1 MRALMYVDFQLA
13 KKQLSRGLLLAVF
26 FALMIMVTSIMGGSG
41 EGLSEG
47 LDQIQAS
54 VMMMVT
60 LMMGMML
67 MFGVFGPDEA
77 GGWPETRLSLPVT
90 KREVVRARYA
100 LMALLALVTAVFG
113 GVGCLIVGIAGRLIG
128 SAVTATSLSPLMTLG
143 FMALSACALLFFF
156 AIFMPIIFRWGIT
169 SARHSLMLF
178 WLIPVFASVGP
189 VASFLKGVGARLD
202 SLPSPIYLAVGF
214 CVVSIVLYVASM
226 LLSERLY
233 AAREL

>member
-100 LMALLALVTAVFG
+100 LMVLLAVVTAVFG
-113 GVGCLIVGIAGRLIG
+113 GIGCLVVEVAGRIVGNGASSG
-128 SAVTATSLSPLMTLG
+128 LSPLLAVG
-143 FMALSACALLFFF
+143 FMALSACVLMLFFS
-156 AIFMPIIFRWGIT
+156 IFMPIVFRWGIT
-169 SARHSLMLF
+169 TARYSLMLF
-178 WLIPVFASVGP
+178 WLIPVVCTIGP
-189 VASFLKGVGARLD
+189 VRDFLDGLAGDLGA
-202 SLPSPIYLAVGF
+202 LPSPIYLAVGF
-214 CVVSIVLYVASM
+214 CVVSIVLYLASM
-226 LLSERLY
+226 ILSERLY
-233 AAREL
+233 SSREL